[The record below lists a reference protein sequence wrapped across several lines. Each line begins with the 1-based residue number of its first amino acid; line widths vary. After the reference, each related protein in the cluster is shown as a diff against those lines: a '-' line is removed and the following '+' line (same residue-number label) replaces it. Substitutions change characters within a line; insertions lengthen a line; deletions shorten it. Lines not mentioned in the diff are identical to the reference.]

1 MTYTERNQKQKYLL
15 ELIQNGRLF
24 SLETI
29 AVNFNCSKRTVERM
43 LNDLRK
49 EGNEIKYCRIRQ
61 KYYL

>member
-1 MTYTERNQKQKYLL
+1 MTYTERKQKQNYLL

-24 SLETI
+24 SLETV

-49 EGNEIKYCRIRQ
+49 EGYHIKYCRVQQ
-61 KYYL
+61 KYFL